1 MFDIAKFWET
11 NIKHISNM
19 KRGNS
24 SKNNVSINDFN
35 KYITLEEYNFLFTQL
50 VKKKI
55 IEKVNLDENNLN
67 LTEQEKRK
75 ILNGSSYRNKLMFSR
90 YEAEIYFSDRSYIDK
105 NSLTIEYI
113 PKGIENL
120 NIMYDS
126 ISDIDKKSDME
137 ANKYIK
143 ENKEDIFIEI
153 LQLKEIK
160 KELQLLRNSVNILK
174 FIAQKNKT
182 IQSNR

>member
-1 MFDIAKFWET
+1 MFNMEKFWKT
-11 NIKHISNM
+11 NIEHISNM

-24 SKNNVSINDFN
+24 SKSNVSMNDFN

-67 LTEQEKRK
+67 LTEQEKRE
-75 ILNGSSYRNKLMFSR
+75 ILNDSSYRNKLMFSR
-90 YEAEIYFSDRSYIDK
+90 YEAEVYFSDRSYIDK
-105 NSLTIEYI
+105 NSLNIEYT
-113 PKGIENL
+113 PKNIENL
-120 NIMYDS
+120 NIIYDS

-160 KELQLLRNSVNILK
+160 KELQLLRNSANILK
-174 FIAQKNKT
+174 FIANKNKT